1 MKKISLFLCITGS
14 FAIASQLQE
23 CKALKLSELKD
34 IVSCPHGTFEV
45 TYELRQGKRDKKGEV
60 DIKLLAEAK
69 APIFVKER

>member
-1 MKKISLFLCITGS
+1 MKKILLYLFLAFSFS
-14 FAIASQLQE
+14 FASELQE
-23 CKALKLSELKD
+23 CKALKLSETKD

-45 TYELRQGKRDKKGEV
+45 TYELRQGKRNKKGEV